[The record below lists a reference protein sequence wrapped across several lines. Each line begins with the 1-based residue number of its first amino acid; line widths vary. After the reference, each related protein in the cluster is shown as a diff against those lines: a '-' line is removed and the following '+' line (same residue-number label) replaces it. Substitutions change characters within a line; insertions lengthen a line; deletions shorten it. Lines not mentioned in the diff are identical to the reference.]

1 MGLGKLLRDLLGKRQ
16 LRDEEPAAECQL
28 RILVG
33 LGNPGAEYAG
43 TRHNMG
49 FEVID
54 LLAQFLGAGVKKNK
68 FGALTGEVRH
78 GSKKLILMKPQEFMN
93 RSGQAVATAAGFY
106 KLSPADILVITD
118 DMALEP
124 GKIRLR
130 ASGSAGG
137 HNGLADII
145 QKLGTVEFSRLR
157 VGIGKAPG
165 PGWRDW
171 VLTRP
176 SPGDRKLM
184 DAAVMR
190 ARDAALCWIE
200 KGTAAA
206 MNSFNAAEDA
216 AGQ

>member
-1 MGLGKLLRDLLGKRQ
+1 MGLGKFLHDYLGKGRPQ
-16 LRDEEPAAECQL
+16 DEGPAQERKL
-28 RILVG
+28 SIIVG
-33 LGNPGAEYAG
+33 LGNPGSEHAG
-43 TRHNMG
+43 TRHNIG
-49 FEVID
+49 FEVVD
-54 LLAQFLGAGVKKNK
+54 ELAEFLGASVKKKK
-68 FGALTGEVRH
+68 FGALVGDAEYRNQ
-78 GSKKLILMKPQEFMN
+78 KLILIKPQEFMN

-106 KLSPADILVITD
+106 KLAPENILVITD

-124 GKIRLR
+124 GKIRVR

-145 QKLGTVEFSRLR
+145 EKLGTTELARLR

-176 SPGDRKLM
+176 SPQDRKLL
-184 DAAVMR
+184 DAAVLK

-200 KGTAAA
+200 KGTMAT
-206 MNSFNAAEDA
+206 MNVFNAAEDA
-216 AGQ
+216 NKQ